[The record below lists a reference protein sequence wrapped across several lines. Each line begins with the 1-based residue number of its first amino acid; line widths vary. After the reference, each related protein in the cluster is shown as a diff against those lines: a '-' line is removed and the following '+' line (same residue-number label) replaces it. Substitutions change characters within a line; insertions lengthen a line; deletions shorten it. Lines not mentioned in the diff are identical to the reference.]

1 MSVERNVENSRQ
13 LTYTQAVR
21 EALFQAMKKDSS
33 ICILGQGIND
43 DIGVFG
49 TTTDLYKQFGEE
61 RTIETPLAEAGMMGI
76 AAGMALNGLKPIYFH
91 IRVDFLMLTMDQI
104 VNHISKF
111 SYMSGGQC
119 NVPMVIWA
127 ATGKGWGSGAQHS
140 QALQGLFM
148 HIPGLK
154 IVMPSNPF
162 DAKGLMLT
170 AIEDKNPVLILE
182 HRDNFNQKAYVP
194 ENMYKIPFGQGR
206 LCIEG
211 KDITIIAIS
220 EMVLQAIKAAEKL
233 KNKGISVE
241 VIDLRTL
248 NPLDKDIMI
257 KSALKTKRVIIAD
270 TGWKTDGVS
279 AELSSII
286 YDNLY
291 DKLLCKIER
300 IALPDIPTPASYSLE
315 RAFYKGEQDIC
326 LVAERMMEESCSE
339 NDRFK

>member
-1 MSVERNVENSRQ
+1 
-13 LTYTQAVR
+13 
-21 EALFQAMKKDSS
+21 
-33 ICILGQGIND
+33 
-43 DIGVFG
+43 
-49 TTTDLYKQFGEE
+49 
-61 RTIETPLAEAGMMGI
+61 
-76 AAGMALNGLKPIYFH
+76 
-91 IRVDFLMLTMDQI
+91 
-104 VNHISKF
+104 
-111 SYMSGGQC
+111 
-119 NVPMVIWA
+119 MVIWA

-194 ENMYKIPFGQGR
+194 EDMYKIPFGQGR
-206 LCIEG
+206 VCIEG
-211 KDITIIAIS
+211 KDITIIAVS

-326 LVAERMMEESCSE
+326 FVAERMMEESCSE